1 MKFEEARQLFENYVK
16 DFDMNNEK
24 VKYKYDH
31 SYRVADY
38 SLEIANSLDLNEDQ
52 IELAHSCGML
62 HDIGRFV
69 QVTKYNTYHDVD
81 SLDHGDQGYEVL
93 KELGVTNDVI
103 LNSTKYHNKREVAED
118 LTDEEKFFTNLTRD
132 ADKIDILFMCN
143 QGVPEDK
150 LTITDEVMDYFR
162 NHTLTLDKTSDHTEA
177 MHALRCI
184 SFVFDINF
192 DYSFKIIKDNNLIT
206 DKLNNLLKICDDP
219 RLLEIKDI
227 VLKYIDERVSD

>member
-1 MKFEEARQLFENYVK
+1 MKYEEARQLFENYVK

-38 SLEIANSLDLNEDQ
+38 SLEIAKSLNLSEDE

-81 SLDHGDQGYEVL
+81 SLDHGDQGYLVL
-93 KELGVTNDVI
+93 KELGVTNNVV
-103 LNSTKYHNKREVAED
+103 LESTKYHNKREVSDE
-118 LTDEEKFFTNLTRD
+118 LTDEEKFFTNITRD

-150 LTITDEVMDYFR
+150 LTLTDDIVNYFR
-162 NHTLTLDKTSDHTEA
+162 SHSLTLDKTSDHTEA
-177 MHALRCI
+177 MHALRCV

-219 RLLEIKDI
+219 RLLEIRDI
-227 VLKYIDERVSD
+227 VLNYIDERVK